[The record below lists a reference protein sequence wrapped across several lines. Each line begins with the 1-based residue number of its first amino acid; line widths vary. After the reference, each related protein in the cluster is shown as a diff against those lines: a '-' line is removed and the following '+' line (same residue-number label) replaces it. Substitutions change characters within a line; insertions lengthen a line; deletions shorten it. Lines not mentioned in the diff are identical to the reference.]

1 MNNRL
6 LTAVGKLDNFLL
18 SAVGKLDN
26 SIVRNK
32 TNFHIAQIQFWALNV
47 EYILLAKWSTA
58 EYSSGI

>member
-32 TNFHIAQIQFWALNV
+32 TNFHAAQIQFWALNV
-47 EYILLAKWSTA
+47 GVYSSSQVEYYILH
-58 EYSSGI
+58 